1 MPSII
6 IDYKYNLWDG
16 VKAHCPICKKT
27 FTGWYCP
34 TCGLPKKNSKYALS
48 EYGTLHNCDSYH
60 FRPEFAS
67 FEQFQLCDKCYTTNP
82 SDAKYCRNC
91 KNKLTK
97 SRGIT
102 KDTHGWVDLGLS
114 VLWATETMKSVF
126 RWMSSEPYSENIH
139 GDFHDNRN
147 YKGEGKDA
155 ATEIWGAKWRTPTKE
170 EFEELILKCKWER
183 CIDPKSKKYALKATG
198 PNGNSIMLKLSEN
211 DNILLWTSTEYT
223 TEFEGKRAYAF
234 QFSNDIKIDKTLT
247 AKQIKE
253 MEFTNARSK
262 RESERL
268 RIESEELFSM
278 GDFSKATYSSILN
291 LPGNEWEREKSRKEF
306 EKRWAEKKKREDKDR
321 EISKQEQN
329 ILDAMGDDRQ
339 EREKNKIMDKEKR
352 DNLWL
357 STPVEFKF
365 NAHIVS
371 NTMAIVAK
379 RWARTILPVADK
391 KWKGQ
396 L

>member
-67 FEQFQLCDKCYTTNP
+67 FEHFQLCDKCYTTNP

-126 RWMSSEPYSENIH
+126 RWMSCEPYSENIH
-139 GDFHDNRN
+139 GNFHDNRN

-183 CIDPKSKKYALKATG
+183 
-198 PNGNSIMLKLSEN
+198 
-211 DNILLWTSTEYT
+211 
-223 TEFEGKRAYAF
+223 KRTY
-234 QFSNDIKIDKTLT
+234 
-247 AKQIKE
+247 
-253 MEFTNARSK
+253 
-262 RESERL
+262 
-268 RIESEELFSM
+268 RIEV
-278 GDFSKATYSSILN
+278 GI
-291 LPGNEWEREKSRKEF
+291 
-306 EKRWAEKKKREDKDR
+306 
-321 EISKQEQN
+321 I
-329 ILDAMGDDRQ
+329 
-339 EREKNKIMDKEKR
+339 
-352 DNLWL
+352 
-357 STPVEFKF
+357 
-365 NAHIVS
+365 
-371 NTMAIVAK
+371 
-379 RWARTILPVADK
+379 
-391 KWKGQ
+391 KG
-396 L
+396 